1 MQLGP
6 GWGEV
11 LRLRI
16 VDEGLLLAL
25 FDHKAPEVQQQ
36 AGQVQ
41 RQVALGQRH
50 GIGTQDLVL
59 GLRWFVLFTFF
70 LGK

>member
-1 MQLGP
+1 M
-6 GWGEV
+6 
-11 LRLRI
+11 RLCI
-16 VDEGLLLAL
+16 VDEGLLLVL

-50 GIGTQDLVL
+50 GIGAQDLVL
-59 GLRWFVLFTFF
+59 GLHWFFLFTLF